1 MYPSLEDV
9 AFLARSE
16 SRTSVLE
23 AITESP
29 RARHELRE
37 LTGASRVTVNRILD
51 DLEDRNWIVRENG
64 RCEPTPLGTVV
75 AEEFTRLLD
84 NLGTLDHLGDHVN
97 WMHIDR
103 FDFDLHRLRDAT
115 VITPTW
121 DDFAAYTNTLID
133 LVYDSTAI
141 RAIGTGL
148 HREFVKALADATING
163 DLSLELIYTPAVI
176 DAILSEADLTRLVR
190 DLADVEGANLYRY
203 LGENPLMMLLIHET
217 TDPRDDVTLLCGQHE
232 EDAPPGTVET
242 PDERVRSWAE
252 GVFESVRA
260 DSTLLEVDVL
270 RPGRPETT

>member
-9 AFLARSE
+9 AFLARSA
-16 SRTSVLE
+16 SRVTVLE
-23 AITESP
+23 AISGSP

-37 LTGASRVTVNRILD
+37 ATGASRVTVNRILD
-51 DLEDRNWIVRENG
+51 DLEARGWIVHDDG
-64 RCEPTPLGTVV
+64 TYEPTPLGAVV

-84 NLGTLDHLGDHVN
+84 NLETLDHLGEHVN

-103 FDFDLHRLRDAT
+103 FEFDLRRLRDAT
-115 VITPTW
+115 VVTPTW

-148 HREFVKALADATING
+148 HREFVKALADASING

-176 DAILSEADLTRLVR
+176 DAILSEANLSRLVR
-190 DLADVEGANLYRY
+190 DLADVKGANLYRY
-203 LGENPLMMLLIHET
+203 HGEEPLMMLLIHET
-217 TDPRDDVTLLCGQHE
+217 IDPRDDVTLLCGQHE

-242 PDERVRSWAE
+242 PDERVRAWAE

-260 DSTLLEVDVL
+260 DSALLEADVL